1 MMICLSGLSTAVGVL
16 GRLLRSCSRYANVCS
31 WRHSAIT
38 SSAEYKNSLQDIMGE
53 VLSNPPQ
60 FCCGGRSFY
69 AVCFDLQ
76 IPHAHRAAS
85 YWLNVLNSEAYEY
98 SAGE

>member
-1 MMICLSGLSTAVGVL
+1 
-16 GRLLRSCSRYANVCS
+16 
-31 WRHSAIT
+31 
-38 SSAEYKNSLQDIMGE
+38 MGE

-76 IPHAHRAAS
+76 IPQAHRAAS